1 MATIKDIAQLAGV
14 SQGTVSH
21 VLNGKGIVSSEK
33 IKLVEEAVAQLGYV
47 INERARI
54 LRKGRG
60 NSLVVILPN
69 IRSLQYVDFYVSFKA
84 FAEKQGYPVVQYI
97 SNDDPNTEKD
107 IFTQIRSG
115 MAAGV
120 AVFSCLRQD
129 AGYYRN
135 LGFKEWELLFVERD
149 QAFPVHY
156 IGFDYQAAGRALASE
171 VLGREI
177 RSLALVTDNREYSN
191 ENDFYTAFTG
201 ELGRKNGPA
210 LNHTQTS
217 LSHAYQSV
225 MQLLGTALPQGIVSS
240 NYGLAPV
247 IRDVERT
254 FYQSVPVFI
263 AAVSPL
269 FTMPE
274 YSFFKYELN
283 YRLMGKTAAQQL
295 IENIKG
301 QTRVRRTILPNTG
314 FRRWYKGPVFPRFD
328 AAEKLHVLTLE
339 NPTAETMKHLSR
351 IFTRYTGIEVH
362 ISIFSYDELHEVI
375 NTLGKSSIYDV
386 LRMDVTWLPWFSPK
400 ILRPL
405 DDIDPEFTWE
415 PEKYIEGLN
424 KQYFLAE
431 GRFYTLPVS
440 PSTQMLFYRK
450 DLFESTSLKRLY
462 YETNKALLVPPQN
475 FTDYNRIAR
484 FFTRAENP
492 HSPVLLGSTL
502 TMGST
507 GVAATEFLTRYFSFT
522 DSLFDDSGRLLL
534 QGKHAL
540 RALKDL
546 IELKS
551 YTGEQYSNW
560 WTNAAQEFSRGDAAM
575 TILYSNFASA
585 IFSRDSQV
593 INKVGYALAPG
604 RNPIIGGG
612 SLGVS
617 KYSKHPREALAYI
630 RWFCDE
636 PVSSA
641 RTLLGSVPPCR
652 ESFDNYEIID
662 AYPWLELSGESF
674 SRSNCRRT
682 PSGGSAPFDERYFL
696 SILGLEVK
704 NAVNGAVSPEKA
716 LENAQASYEA
726 AAAAITGTSS
736 KQNLRKIREPPSHGP
751 SGS

>member
-1 MATIKDIAQLAGV
+1 MVTIKDIAQLAGV

-33 IKLVEEAVAQLGYV
+33 IKLVEDAALRLGYV
-47 INERARI
+47 INERAQI

-60 NSLVVILPN
+60 NSLAAVLPN
-69 IRSLQYVDFYVSFKA
+69 IQSRQYVDFYISFKA

-97 SNDDPNTEKD
+97 SNDDPAREME

-115 MAAGV
+115 MAAGT
-120 AVFSCLRQD
+120 AVFSCMNQD

-135 LGFKEWELLFVERD
+135 LGFREWEVLFVERN
-149 QAFPVHY
+149 QSFPAHY
-156 IGFDYQAAGRALASE
+156 IGFDYQAAGKALAAE
-171 VLGREI
+171 VLGRGI
-177 RSLALVTDNREYSN
+177 NSLVLVTDNTEYSN
-191 ENDFYTAFTG
+191 EKDFYTAFTK
-201 ELGRKNGPA
+201 ELRKKNA
-210 LNHTQTS
+210 LTVNHIQTNYFR
-217 LSHAYQSV
+217 AYQGV
-225 MQLLGTALPQGIVSS
+225 MQLLEAPPPQGIVSS
-240 NYGLAPV
+240 NYGLAAIV
-247 IRDVERT
+247 KDMERI
-254 FYQSVPVFI
+254 FYPSAPVFI
-263 AAVSPL
+263 ATVSPL
-269 FTMPE
+269 FTLPE
-274 YSFFKYELN
+274 HSFFKYELN

-295 IENIKG
+295 IENIKE
-301 QTRVRRTILPNTG
+301 QNRARRTILPNTG
-314 FRRWYKGPVFPRFD
+314 FRSWYKGPAFSRFS

-339 NPTAETMKHLSR
+339 SPTAETMKSLSR
-351 IFTRYTGIEVH
+351 IFTQYTGIGVH
-362 ISIFSYDELHEVI
+362 VSIFSYDELHEVLS
-375 NTLGKSSIYDV
+375 TLGKSSIYDV
-386 LRMDVTWLPWFSPK
+386 LRLDVTWLPWFSPK

-405 DDIDPEFTWE
+405 DDIDPDFAWE

-424 KQYFLAE
+424 KQYFLAQ

-462 YETNKALLVPPQN
+462 HETHKAPLVPPRN

-492 HSPVLLGSTL
+492 GSPVSFGSTL

-507 GVAATEFLTRYFSFT
+507 GVAATEFLTRYFSLT
-522 DSLFDDSGRLLL
+522 DSLFDNSGKLLL
-534 QGKHAL
+534 RGKPAL

-546 IELKS
+546 IEIKS
-551 YTGEQYSNW
+551 FTGKQHSNW
-560 WTNAAQEFSRGDAAM
+560 WTNAAQEFSSGDVAM
-575 TILYSNFASA
+575 TILYSNFTSA
-585 IFSRDSQV
+585 IFSRDSRV
-593 INKVGYALAPG
+593 INKVGYSLVPG
-604 RNPIIGGG
+604 HNPIMGGG

-617 KYSKHPREALAYI
+617 RYSKHPREALAYI

-652 ESFDNYEIID
+652 ESFNNYEIID

-682 PSGGSAPFDERYFL
+682 PSGGSALFDERRFL

-704 NAVNGAVSPEKA
+704 NAVNGAISAEKA
-716 LENAQASYEA
+716 LENAQKAYEA
-726 AAAAITGTSS
+726 AAEAIAGT
-736 KQNLRKIREPPSHGP
+736 
-751 SGS
+751 

>member
-21 VLNGKGIVSSEK
+21 VLNGKGTVSSEK
-33 IKLVEEAVAQLGYV
+33 IRLVEETAARLGYV
-47 INERARI
+47 INERART

-60 NSLVVILPN
+60 NNLVVILPN
-69 IRSLQYVDFYVSFKA
+69 IRSRQYVDFYISFKA

-97 SNDDPNTEKD
+97 SHDDPHREME
-107 IFTQIRSG
+107 IFTRIRAG

-120 AVFSCLRQD
+120 AVFSCMNQN
-129 AGYYRN
+129 AEYYRN
-135 LGFKEWELLFVERD
+135 LGFRDGELLFVERD
-149 QAFPVHY
+149 QNFPAHY
-156 IGFDYQAAGRALASE
+156 IGFDYQAAGKALARE
-171 VLGREI
+171 VLERNLH
-177 RSLALVTDNREYSN
+177 SLALVTDNREYSN
-191 ENDFYTAFTG
+191 ENDFYAAFTE
-201 ELGRKNGPA
+201 ELGKKKGPA
-210 LNHTQTS
+210 LNHIQTN
-217 LSHAYQSV
+217 LSRAYQSV
-225 MQLLGTALPQGIVSS
+225 MQLLEMSLPQGIISS
-240 NYGLAPV
+240 HYGLAPI
-247 IRDVERT
+247 IRDVERS
-254 FYQSVPVFI
+254 FYPSAPVFI
-263 AAVSPL
+263 ATVSPL

-274 YSFFKYELN
+274 HSFFKYELN

-295 IENIKG
+295 LDNIKR
-301 QTRVRRTILPNTG
+301 QTGARRTILPNTG
-314 FRRWYKGPVFPRFD
+314 FRFWYKGPVFPRFN
-328 AAEKLHVLTLE
+328 AAEKLHILTLE
-339 NPTAETMKHLSR
+339 SPTAETMKYLSR
-351 IFTRYTGIEVH
+351 IFTQHTGIGVH
-362 ISIFSYDELHEVI
+362 ISIFSYDELHEVL

-386 LRMDVTWLPWFSPK
+386 LRLDVTWLPWFSPK

-405 DDIDPEFTWE
+405 DEIDPEFTWDRK
-415 PEKYIEGLN
+415 KYIAGLS
-424 KQYFLAE
+424 KQYFMAG
-431 GRFYTLPVS
+431 GRLYTLPVS

-462 YETNKALLVPPQN
+462 HETNKAPLAPPQN

-484 FFTRAENP
+484 FFTRTENP
-492 HSPVLLGSTL
+492 SSPIAFGSTL

-507 GVAATEFLTRYFSFT
+507 GVAATEFLTRYFSLT
-522 DSLFDDSGRLLL
+522 DSLFDYSGKLLL
-534 QGKHAL
+534 RGKQAL

-551 YTGEQYSNW
+551 YTGTPHCNW
-560 WTNAAQEFSRGDAAM
+560 WTNAAREFSGGEVAM

-593 INKVGYALAPG
+593 VNKVGYALVPG
-604 RNPIIGGG
+604 RNPLIGGG
-612 SLGVS
+612 SMGVS

-682 PSGGSAPFDERYFL
+682 PSGGNAPFYERHFL

-704 NAVNGAVSPEKA
+704 NAVNGAISAEKA
-716 LENAQASYEA
+716 LENAQKAYEA
-726 AAAAITGTSS
+726 ATAVFTGTPS
-736 KQNLRKIREPPSHGP
+736 RHEPPRDRA
-751 SGS
+751 

>member
-21 VLNGKGIVSSEK
+21 VLNGKGNVSSEK
-33 IKLVEEAVAQLGYV
+33 IKLVEDAAAGLGYV

-60 NSLVVILPN
+60 NSLVAILPN
-69 IRSLQYVDFYVSFKA
+69 IQSRHYVDFYISFKA
-84 FAEKQGYPVVQYI
+84 FAEKQGYPVIQYI
-97 SNDDPNTEKD
+97 SNDDPDTERD
-107 IFTQIRSG
+107 IFTRIRAG

-120 AVFSCLRQD
+120 AVFSCLNQD

-156 IGFDYQAAGRALASE
+156 IGFDYQAAGKALAAE
-171 VLGREI
+171 VMRRKIG
-177 RSLALVTDNREYSN
+177 SLALVTDNREFSN

-201 ELGRKNGPA
+201 EVKKKKDLTV
-210 LNHTQTS
+210 NHIQTG
-217 LSHAYQSV
+217 LSRSYQSI
-225 MQLLGTALPQGIVSS
+225 MELLETNPPQGIISS
-240 NYGLAPV
+240 NYALAPV

-254 FYQSVPVFI
+254 FYPSVPVFI

-269 FTMPE
+269 FTLPE
-274 YSFFKYELN
+274 YNFFKYELN

-295 IENIKG
+295 IENIEK
-301 QTRVRRTILPNTG
+301 QTKPRRTMLANMG
-314 FRRWYKGPVFPRFD
+314 FRSWYKGSVFPRFNVE
-328 AAEKLHVLTLE
+328 EKLRVLTLE
-339 NPTAETMKHLSR
+339 SPTAETMKYLSR
-351 IFTRYTGIEVH
+351 IFTQHTGIEVH
-362 ISIFSYDELHEVI
+362 VSIFSYDELHGVL
-375 NTLGKSSIYDV
+375 NTMGKSSIYDV
-386 LRMDVTWLPWFSPK
+386 LRLDVTWLPWFSPR

-415 PEKYIEGLN
+415 PEKYIDGLD
-424 KQYFLAE
+424 KQYFFAE
-431 GRFYTLPVS
+431 GRLYTLPVS

-462 YETNKALLVPPQN
+462 HEAYKASLVPPRN
-475 FTDYNRIAR
+475 FTDYNQIAR

-492 HSPVLLGSTL
+492 ASPIAYGSTL

-507 GVAATEFLTRYFSFT
+507 GVAATEFLTRYFSLT
-522 DSLFDDSGRLLL
+522 DSLFDCSGKLLL
-534 QGKHAL
+534 RGKQAL
-540 RALKDL
+540 EALNDL
-546 IELKS
+546 IELRPC
-551 YTGEQYSNW
+551 TGKQYSNW
-560 WTNAAQEFSRGDAAM
+560 WTNAAWEFSRGEAAM
-575 TILYSNFASA
+575 TILYNNFASA
-585 IFSRDSQV
+585 IFSGDSRV
-593 INKVGYALAPG
+593 VNKVGYTLVPG
-604 RNPIIGGG
+604 HNPIIGGG

-617 KYSKHPREALAYI
+617 RYSRYPREALAYI

-641 RTLLGSVPPCR
+641 RTLLGSVSSCR

-682 PSGGSAPFDERYFL
+682 PPGRSASFDDRGFL

-704 NAVNGAVSPEKA
+704 NAVNGAIGAEKA
-716 LENAQASYEA
+716 LDNAQRAYEA
-726 AAAAITGTSS
+726 AALTGIPHNPRFSR
-736 KQNLRKIREPPSHGP
+736 RKSREDP
-751 SGS
+751 